1 MNSSQVDC
9 QVVALCNWFVTQCKT
24 ERLSAGVNSLIPVP
38 IIRFVSL
45 SKWLATHCSTVW
57 LFHSHI
63 QFNKEALCK
72 QFVTTCATI
81 RLQYENIAG
90 GKPAG
95 IYVQKICHTLR
106 NYMVFSPVWTLIC
119 WSTMLLHANDLPHNV
134 QLKGFSPAWA
144 LYMQIKTVAPGKQF
158 AAQCATVL
166 LFNCVNF
173 SMLIKF
179 VALFIGFATQCA
191 LCNCMAF
198 NLYKLSYVN

>member
-81 RLQYENIAG
+81 RLQYKNIDG

-95 IYVQKICHTLR
+95 IYVQKICHTLS
-106 NYMVFSPVWTLIC
+106 NYMVFLLCELSYADQLCCYTQTIC
-119 WSTMLLHANDLPHNV
+119 HTMCNWKVFHLHELCICRLRLSLRANNLPHSV
-134 QLKGFSPAWA
+134 QLYCFS
-144 LYMQIKTVAPGKQF
+144 
-158 AAQCATVL
+158 TVL
-166 LFNCVNF
+166 TF
-173 SMLIKF
+173 
-179 VALFIGFATQCA
+179 
-191 LCNCMAF
+191 LCWLRTLLC
-198 NLYKLSYVN
+198 S